1 MDLLLVPIMQRSL
14 ILFVNLDLK
23 YGTVSVISNH
33 IGVDY
38 IGIGA
43 DYDGVPL
50 TPVDAE
56 DVSKYPNVFAE
67 LIQRGWTE
75 EDLAKIAGGN
85 IIRVFK
91 DVEKVTRVNIFI
103 NISVHLFF
111 NFEFMLIVC

>member
-1 MDLLLVPIMQRSL
+1 MNQRFFKCVFK
-14 ILFVNLDLK
+14 ILCNKEHIEYVR
-23 YGTVSVISNH
+23 NH

-50 TPVDAE
+50 TPVGAE

-67 LIQRGWTE
+67 LIDRGWTE

-91 DVEKVTRVNIFI
+91 EVEKVTLNFIFI
-103 NISVHLFF
+103 LFLF
-111 NFEFMLIVC
+111 Y